1 MKSNNIEAKKKIVLL
16 AYFTALN
23 RELLCKYDDVYTN
36 ITFNCLD
43 AISKLIT
50 SGDKGSNH
58 EIKIKFDSQPT
69 YELQNIIIASTF
81 SK

>member
-1 MKSNNIEAKKKIVLL
+1 MVRNELFINKEKKPTYL
-16 AYFTALN
+16 TTLN
-23 RELLCKYDDVYTN
+23 RELLCEYDDVYTN

-58 EIKIKFDSQPT
+58 EIKIKFDSHPT
-69 YELQNIIIASTF
+69 YELQNIIIARTF

>member
-1 MKSNNIEAKKKIVLL
+1 MKSNIDAKKKIVLT
-16 AYFTALN
+16 YFTALN
-23 RELLCKYDDVYTN
+23 RELLCKYDDDVYTN

-69 YELQNIIIASTF
+69 YELQNIIIAATF

>member
-1 MKSNNIEAKKKIVLL
+1 MKSNIDAKKKIVLT
-16 AYFTALN
+16 YFTALN
-23 RELLCKYDDVYTN
+23 REWLCKYDDVFTN

-69 YELQNIIIASTF
+69 YELQNIIIAGTF